1 MESFNGEGR
10 MPGDP
15 KECRAHAA
23 HCRDLAAQTTNPSAK
38 EAFINLAQHW
48 ERLASEL
55 DSAEA
60 FLLAMAATEPKG
72 RRPGGRRPYR
82 HNDG

>member
-1 MESFNGEGR
+1 

-15 KECRAHAA
+15 KECRKHAA
-23 HCRDLAAQTTNPSAK
+23 NCREMAANAISPAAKETFTELAA
-38 EAFINLAQHW
+38 HW

-60 FLLAMAATEPKG
+60 FLLAMAAIEPEPKTE
-72 RRPGGRRPYR
+72 
-82 HNDG
+82 

>member
-1 MESFNGEGR
+1 

-23 HCRDLAAQTTNPSAK
+23 NCRDLAAQTTNPSA
-38 EAFINLAQHW
+38 EESFTNLAQHW

-60 FLLAMAATEPKG
+60 FLLAMAATQPKKL
-72 RRPGGRRPYR
+72 
-82 HNDG
+82 

>member
-1 MESFNGEGR
+1 

-15 KECRAHAA
+15 KECRMHAA
-23 HCRDLAAQTTNPSAK
+23 NCRDLAARATHPSAK
-38 EAFINLAQHW
+38 EAFTNLAQHW

-60 FLLAMAATEPKG
+60 FLLAMAAIESKKP
-72 RRPGGRRPYR
+72 PSDSVPSS
-82 HNDG
+82 